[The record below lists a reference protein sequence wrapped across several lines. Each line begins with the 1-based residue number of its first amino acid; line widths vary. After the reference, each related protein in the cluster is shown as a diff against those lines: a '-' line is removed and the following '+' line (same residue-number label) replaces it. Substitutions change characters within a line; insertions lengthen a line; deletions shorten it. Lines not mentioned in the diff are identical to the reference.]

1 MRTYTLLAL
10 LVVLG
15 AAVIAH
21 PANDNAG
28 KESTKPAE
36 PNDDTGKDTTKP
48 RKSDDDTG
56 KETTK
61 PRKSDDDTGKETTK
75 PANSNDDT
83 GKNTVFPA
91 TWNPKKTDDGS
102 GKDVTKPAK
111 PDNDNGKDKNTE
123 NNSKVKAKDVTEA
136 NPDKTTIKPES
147 GENNRND
154 TIAISRTL
162 LSNLVNSIAEISSG
176 VFAAI
181 G

>member
-61 PRKSDDDTGKETTK
+61 P
-75 PANSNDDT
+75 ANSN
-83 GKNTVFPA
+83 
-91 TWNPKKTDDGS
+91 DGS

>member
-75 PANSNDDT
+75 PANSN
-83 GKNTVFPA
+83 
-91 TWNPKKTDDGS
+91 DGS